1 MVRAEYKVR
10 AKVWLYPGEGR
21 WHFANLSPKRSAEI
35 RMRFG
40 AVARGFGSLP
50 VGVKIGRTEWRTSIF
65 PDRKSGSYVFA
76 IKADVRKKERIA
88 VGDTITAVVQIR

>member
-1 MVRAEYKVR
+1 
-10 AKVWLYPGEGR
+10 
-21 WHFANLSPKRSAEI
+21 
-35 RMRFG
+35 MRFG